1 MDNIEKEKYTQRTE
15 EVFEFIDNSIN
26 KNSSHTVQVV
36 FVNGKLEH
44 IAICNEKIGLGYQK
58 MYFNDHGIFTKIV
71 SIIQNYNK
79 EK

>member
-15 EVFEFIDNSIN
+15 EVFEFIGNSIS
-26 KNSSHTVQVV
+26 KNSLHAVQVI

-44 IAICNEKIGLGYQK
+44 ISICNEREGIGYQK
-58 MYFNDHGIFTKIV
+58 MYFNDHSIFTKIE